1 MLCRTTA
8 DVKKTLGKS
17 IPNPNYLKI
26 RYFENQPPI
35 VTGQLGGKPVFVGET
50 IEPVDAQHCYADWM
64 DQAGKATHARA
75 DAHSATEFS
84 AAHANSG
91 AP

>member
-1 MLCRTTA
+1 ML
-8 DVKKTLGKS
+8 KKLWASRSPHFK
-17 IPNPNYLKI
+17 YRRI
-26 RYFENQPPI
+26 RYSENQPPI
-35 VTGQLGGKPVFVGET
+35 VTGQLGSKPVSVGET

-75 DAHSATEFS
+75 DAHSATEQINSFS